1 MTKDEVLEL
10 IKDAMR
16 AKDKVR
22 LSILRQL
29 NEEFKKIEV
38 DQRREVTEADVT
50 ACTKKLL
57 KVTNETL
64 DFSRKADTN
73 DERTQTLERQVQI
86 LEGLLPA
93 QLQGDALAAMIDE
106 ICAEG
111 GYTSK
116 RDMGKVMN
124 ALAEK
129 TSGNFNKPEAAK
141 ILNGRLQ

>member
-1 MTKDEVLEL
+1 MKKEEVLEL

-22 LSILRQL
+22 LSILRQV

-38 DQRREVTEADVT
+38 DERREVTEADVT
-50 ACTKKLL
+50 ACVKRLI

-64 DFSRKADTN
+64 EYSRKAGTN
-73 DERTQTLERQVQI
+73 EERTANLERQVQI

-93 QLQGDALAAMIDE
+93 QLSGDELAALIDE
-106 ICAEG
+106 VVAAG

-116 RDMGKVMN
+116 KDTGKVMKE
-124 ALAEK
+124 LGER
-129 TSGNFNKPEAAK
+129 TQGNFDKPAAAK
-141 ILNGRLQ
+141 LIGAKLA

>member
-38 DQRREVTEADVT
+38 DQRRDVTEADVT

-64 DFSRKADTN
+64 DFSRKAGTN
-73 DERTQTLERQVQI
+73 AERTETLERQVQI

-93 QLQGDALAAMIDE
+93 QLSGDALAAMIDE

-116 RDMGKVMN
+116 RDMGKIMN

-129 TSGNFNKPEAAK
+129 TSGNFDKPEAAK
-141 ILNGRLQ
+141 LLGARLQ

>member
-64 DFSRKADTN
+64 DFSRKAGTN

-116 RDMGKVMN
+116 RDMGKVMT

-129 TSGNFNKPEAAK
+129 TSGNFDKPEAAK
-141 ILNGRLQ
+141 ILSGRLQ

>member
-10 IKDAMR
+10 IKEAMR

-38 DQRREVTEADVT
+38 DQRRSVTEADVT

-64 DFSRKADTN
+64 EFSRKAATN
-73 DERTQTLERQVQI
+73 PERTKTLERQVSI

-93 QLQGDALAAMIDE
+93 QLSGASLAACIDE

-116 RDMGKVMN
+116 RDMGKIMN
-124 ALAEK
+124 TLAEK
-129 TSGNFNKPEAAK
+129 TSGNFDKPEAAK
-141 ILNGRLQ
+141 ILGTKLQ

>member
-10 IKDAMR
+10 IKEAMR
-16 AKDKVR
+16 AKDKAR

-64 DFSRKADTN
+64 DFSRKAGTN
-73 DERTQTLERQVQI
+73 DERTQTLEYQVSV
-86 LEGLLPA
+86 LESLLPA

-116 RDMGKVMN
+116 RDMGKIMN
-124 ALAEK
+124 ALTEK
-129 TSGNFNKPEAAK
+129 TSGNFDKPEAAK
-141 ILNGRLQ
+141 ILNGKLQ

>member
-1 MTKDEVLEL
+1 MQKDDVLEL

-16 AKDKVR
+16 AKDKAR
-22 LSILRQL
+22 LSILRQV

-50 ACTKKLL
+50 ACVKKLV

-64 DFSRKADTN
+64 GYSRQAATD
-73 DERTQTLERQVQI
+73 DDRTATLAYQVEV

-93 QLQGDALAAMIDE
+93 QLGGDELAALIDQ
-106 ICAEG
+106 ICTEG

-116 RDMGKVMN
+116 KDMGKIMK
-124 ALAEK
+124 ALGEK
-129 TSGNFNKPEAAK
+129 TSGNFDKPEAAK
-141 ILNGRLQ
+141 ILNARLA